1 MSQYLALVKPTAHA
15 PYALRMDTRRVN
27 FERSWILISV
37 AYGGL
42 RAALVWRFLRKYGVN
57 PYVFAGVEFSS
68 AAIYGK
74 SSAKVVGAVI
84 DGAWKRIRTWL
95 PMALLAYF
103 APDLYVLLSAGRL
116 PSDMLAI
123 LLAMVCVTLV
133 LTGVGVGGQIRR
145 GRRTLLGIQ

>member
-1 MSQYLALVKPTAHA
+1 MALVKPTAHA

-27 FERSWILISV
+27 FERGWILISV

-42 RAALVWRFLRKYGVN
+42 RAALVWKFLRKYGVN
-57 PYVFAGVEFSS
+57 PYVFAGVEFTS

-74 SSAKVVGAVI
+74 SSAQVVGAVI
-84 DGAWKRIRTWL
+84 DGAWKRIRSWL
-95 PMALLAYF
+95 PLALLTYF
-103 APDLYVLLSAGRL
+103 APDGYVLLSAGRL

-133 LTGVGVGGQIRR
+133 LTGGGVWSQIRR
-145 GRRTLLGIQ
+145 GRRALLGIQ

>member
-1 MSQYLALVKPTAHA
+1 
-15 PYALRMDTRRVN
+15 MDTRRVN
-27 FERSWILISV
+27 FGRGWILISV

-57 PYVFAGVEFSS
+57 PYVFAGVEFTS

-84 DGAWKRIRTWL
+84 DGAWKRIRSCL
-95 PMALLAYF
+95 PKAVLAYF

-116 PSDMLAI
+116 PGDMLAI
-123 LLAMVCVTLV
+123 LLTMVCVTLG
-133 LTGVGVGGQIRR
+133 LTGVGIWSQIRR
-145 GRRTLLGIQ
+145 GRRALLGLQ

>member
-1 MSQYLALVKPTAHA
+1 
-15 PYALRMDTRRVN
+15 MDTRRVN
-27 FERSWILISV
+27 FERVWILISV

-42 RAALVWRFLRKYGVN
+42 RAALVWKFLRRYGVN
-57 PYVFAGVEFSS
+57 PYAFAGIEFSS

-84 DGAWKRIRTWL
+84 DGAWKRIRPWL

-116 PSDMLAI
+116 PGDMLAV
-123 LLAMVCVTLV
+123 LSALVCVTLV
-133 LTGVGVGGQIRR
+133 FTGVGVGGQIRR
-145 GRRTLLGIQ
+145 GRRALLGLQ